1 MSEKFVREISLPLTL
16 ERERQRMS
24 AEEKCRHSTVDILP
38 VDVLFL

>member
-1 MSEKFVREISLPLTL
+1 MSEKFVREISL

-38 VDVLFL
+38 VDVLLL